1 MARLQIPLDVL
12 TSRLNLSDRF
22 AGVRSQSITAR
33 FANLKPISEFLD
45 LKRLSKPANFS
56 EVQSRVNYN
65 LGHFSSNYAVVF
77 IMLSIYSLLTN
88 WLLLFVIIL
97 VVGGM
102 WGIGKLEGSDLDLG
116 FVRASSSQLYTALLV
131 VAVPLGIFASPI
143 STILW
148 LIGASGVSVLGHASF
163 MDKPIDEAF
172 SGEAGSKRRKQ
183 WERETAMWQDEVRV
197 EELDSDDT
205 DTQGVG
211 LDFEGKRFAS
221 DPLHFTGIDL
231 SSSSRA
237 RRSYTYDTEE
247 SSSDS
252 SISEVEGTDALQIA
266 LRDKEEALVQS
277 ALARIRRAQEKGKRE
292 VKLNQDE
299 LDALEKRRKRMQAAA
314 TTRHRKGSGSS
325 GSGNEKRRRGDRDRN
340 LVTVPIAQPSSR
352 KGKSKRLEEIQPHPP
367 AAANP
372 PGTLVAGPDGLAYA
386 PIGQYPP
393 QGSRNSPNRQRPVSS
408 GHSRGEPPPQMGY
421 PTGPSNRHYSDGIR
435 PTSSSSSSA
444 RRPLPDEQ
452 SWLPANSRR
461 SSVSSQSSVYQ
472 TSPVQP
478 PMPQQYS
485 RHNGSGPEIAY
496 SSLRRSLPETKYPA
510 AARASDPALRSKKSS
525 HRDELANSESSS
537 DAEDDESDD
546 LGNGVQVYVEKAKE
560 KVVVPRK
567 PVSGS
572 SRRKGKR

>member
-1 MARLQIPLDVL
+1 
-12 TSRLNLSDRF
+12 
-22 AGVRSQSITAR
+22 
-33 FANLKPISEFLD
+33 
-45 LKRLSKPANFS
+45 
-56 EVQSRVNYN
+56 
-65 LGHFSSNYAVVF
+65 
-77 IMLSIYSLLTN
+77 
-88 WLLLFVIIL
+88 
-97 VVGGM
+97 
-102 WGIGKLEGSDLDLG
+102 
-116 FVRASSSQLYTALLV
+116 
-131 VAVPLGIFASPI
+131 
-143 STILW
+143 
-148 LIGASGVSVLGHASF
+148 
-163 MDKPIDEAF
+163 
-172 SGEAGSKRRKQ
+172 
-183 WERETAMWQDEVRV
+183 MWQNEVRV

-211 LDFEGKRFAS
+211 LNFEKKRFAS

-252 SISEVEGTDALQIA
+252 DISEVEGTDALQIA

-314 TTRHRKGSGSS
+314 TTKHHKGSGGSGGS
-325 GSGNEKRRRGDRDRN
+325 GSEKRRRSDRDRN
-340 LVTVPIAQPSSR
+340 LVTVPIAQPTSR

-367 AAANP
+367 GAANP
-372 PGTLVAGPDGLAYA
+372 PGMLVAGPDGLAYA

-393 QGSRNSPNRQRPVSS
+393 QGSRNSPTRPRPVSS
-408 GHSRGEPPPQMGY
+408 GHSRGEPPPQLGY
-421 PTGPSNRHYSDGIR
+421 PTGPSNRHYSDGMR
-435 PTSSSSSSA
+435 PTSSSSSGS

-452 SWLPANSRR
+452 SWLPAHSRR

-472 TSPVQP
+472 TSSGQLP
-478 PMPQQYS
+478 PIPQQYS
-485 RHNGSGPEIAY
+485 RHNASGPEIAY
-496 SSLRRSLPETKYPA
+496 SSLRRSPPESKYPA
-510 AARASDPALRSKKSS
+510 AARASDPALRRKSS

-546 LGNGVQVYVEKAKE
+546 LGNGVQVYVEEKE
-560 KVVVPRK
+560 KAIVPRK
-567 PVSGS
+567 PVGGS